1 MTTPTPR
8 TPRRGAPSGA
18 RRSPLTSR
26 VALGAIAALSAL
38 TLAACGG
45 NVGAAGGGEGEDF
58 PSGPVTITVGQDAGG
73 STDLIARAVAEGMA
87 EDLGVA
93 VPVVNRAGAN
103 GAVATEEVAGKPADG
118 YELVLLNAS
127 LITITPL
134 AVSEDEAVDLS
145 KLDVVKGLSQ
155 DDYVLLASVDSGFEN
170 LEDLKAASGEIKY
183 GTTGVGT
190 GSQLAQAALFAQA
203 EIDGT
208 AVPFDSGS
216 PALTAVVGDQVQVA
230 TVQLGEA
237 KPQIDA
243 GKVVPL
249 LAFSAERNQFLPD
262 VPTAVEEGYDVP
274 VSQYRALAAPKGLPE
289 DVKARLVESV
299 DAAIA
304 SDTYTSFNENNLLTP
319 HEISGDEVTTEWT
332 ELADK
337 YRALT
342 EEYDISLAE
351 G

>member
-1 MTTPTPR
+1 MTTPTRRSRR
-8 TPRRGAPSGA
+8 TRGALLAATAAGA
-18 RRSPLTSR
+18 
-26 VALGAIAALSAL
+26 AL

-45 NVGAAGGGEGEDF
+45 NVGATGGDGADY
-58 PSGPVTITVGQDAGG
+58 PTGPVTITVGQEAGG

-93 VPVVNRAGAN
+93 VPVVNRDGAN
-103 GAVATEEVAGKPADG
+103 GALATEEVAGKPADG
-118 YELVLLNAS
+118 YELILLNAS

-145 KLDVVKGLSQ
+145 NLDVLKGLSQ
-155 DDYVLLASVDSGFEN
+155 DDYVLLASKESGFES
-170 LEDLKAASGEIKY
+170 LDDLKGASGEIKY

-190 GSQLAQAALFAQA
+190 GSQLAQAALFKQA

-243 GKVVPL
+243 GNVVPL

-274 VSQYRALAAPKGLPE
+274 VSQYRAVAAPKGLPE
-289 DVKARLVESV
+289 DVKARLVESI
-299 DAAIA
+299 DAALA
-304 SDTYTSFNENNLLTP
+304 SDAYQEFNTNNLLTP
-319 HEISGDEVTTEWT
+319 HEISGEEVTTEWT
-332 ELADK
+332 ELAEK
-337 YRALT
+337 YQALT
-342 EEYDISLAE
+342 EEYDINLAE

>member
-1 MTTPTPR
+1 MTTPAHRTPR
-8 TPRRGAPSGA
+8 TRRAF
-18 RRSPLTSR
+18 
-26 VALGAIAALSAL
+26 LGAGAAFAAL

-45 NVGAAGGGEGEDF
+45 NVGGAADDGADF
-58 PSGPVTITVGQDAGG
+58 PTGPVTITVGQDAGG

-87 EDLGVA
+87 EDLGVS

-103 GAVATEEVAGKPADG
+103 GALATEEVAAKPADG
-118 YELVLLNAS
+118 HELILLNAS

-134 AVSEDEAVDLS
+134 AVSEDEAVS
-145 KLDVVKGLSQ
+145 LDNVEVLKGLSQ
-155 DDYVLLASVDSGFEN
+155 DDYVLLASADSGFETFD
-170 LEDLKAASGEIKY
+170 DLKAASGDVTY

-190 GSQLAQAALFAQA
+190 GSQLAQAVLFAQA
-203 EIDGT
+203 DVEGT

-237 KPQIDA
+237 KSQIDA
-243 GKVVPL
+243 GNVVPL

-274 VSQYRALAAPKGLPE
+274 VSQYRAVAAPKGLPE
-289 DVKARLVESV
+289 DVKARLVESI

-304 SDTYTSFNENNLLTP
+304 SGTYQDFNESNLLTP
-319 HEISGDEVTTEWT
+319 HEISGEEVTAEWT
-332 ELADK
+332 ELAEK
-337 YRALT
+337 YKALT
-342 EEYDISLAE
+342 DEYDISLAE

>member
-1 MTTPTPR
+1 MTPLSRRIAR
-8 TPRRGAPSGA
+8 TRRTLLAVTAAGA
-18 RRSPLTSR
+18 
-26 VALGAIAALSAL
+26 AL

-45 NVGAAGGGEGEDF
+45 NVGTAGGGEGADY
-58 PSGPVTITVGQDAGG
+58 PTGPVTITVGQDAGG

-87 EDLGVA
+87 EDLGVS
-93 VPVVNRAGAN
+93 VPVVNRSGAN
-103 GAVATEEVAGKPADG
+103 GALATEEVAGKPADG

-134 AVSEDEAVDLS
+134 AVSEEEAVDLS
-145 KLDVVKGLSQ
+145 NLDVLKGLSQ
-155 DDYVLLASVDSGFEN
+155 DDYVLLASTESGFET
-170 LEDLKAASGEIKY
+170 LEDLKDASGDIKY

-203 EIDGT
+203 DIEGT

-243 GKVVPL
+243 GNVVPL

-274 VSQYRALAAPKGLPE
+274 VSQYRAVAAPKGLPE
-289 DVKARLVESV
+289 DVKARLVESI
-299 DAAIA
+299 DAAIG
-304 SDTYTSFNENNLLTP
+304 SDTYQEFNENNLLTP

-337 YRALT
+337 YRGLT
-342 EEYDISLAE
+342 EEYDLDLAE

>member
-1 MTTPTPR
+1 MTTPAHRTPR
-8 TPRRGAPSGA
+8 TRRAF
-18 RRSPLTSR
+18 
-26 VALGAIAALSAL
+26 LGAGAAFAAL

-45 NVGAAGGGEGEDF
+45 NVGGASDDGADF
-58 PSGPVTITVGQDAGG
+58 PTGPVTITVGQDAGG

-87 EDLGVA
+87 EDLGVS

-103 GAVATEEVAGKPADG
+103 GALATEEVAAKPADG
-118 YELVLLNAS
+118 HELILLNAS

-134 AVSEDEAVDLS
+134 AVSEDEAVS
-145 KLDVVKGLSQ
+145 LDNVEVLKGLSQ
-155 DDYVLLASVDSGFEN
+155 DDYVLLASADSGFETFD
-170 LEDLKAASGEIKY
+170 DLKAASGDVTY

-190 GSQLAQAALFAQA
+190 GSQLAQAVLFAQA
-203 EIDGT
+203 DVEGT

-237 KPQIDA
+237 KSQIDA
-243 GKVVPL
+243 GNVVPL

-274 VSQYRALAAPKGLPE
+274 VSQYRAVAAPKGLPE
-289 DVKARLVESV
+289 DVKARLVESI

-304 SDTYTSFNENNLLTP
+304 SGTYQDFNESNLLTP
-319 HEISGDEVTTEWT
+319 HEISGEEVTAEWT
-332 ELADK
+332 ELAKK
-337 YRALT
+337 YKALT
-342 EEYDISLAE
+342 DEYDISLAE

>member
-1 MTTPTPR
+1 VAG
-8 TPRRGAPSGA
+8 GAD
-18 RRSPLTSR
+18 
-26 VALGAIAALSAL
+26 
-38 TLAACGG
+38 
-45 NVGAAGGGEGEDF
+45 AAGAEF
-58 PSGPVTITVGQDAGG
+58 PTGPVTITVGQDAGG
-73 STDLIARAVAEGMA
+73 STDLIARAVADGMA
-87 EDLGVA
+87 EDLGVS
-93 VPVVNRAGAN
+93 VPVINRAGAN
-103 GAVATEEVAGKPADG
+103 GALATEEVAAEPADG
-118 YELVLLNAS
+118 HELVLLNAS

-134 AVSEDEAVDLS
+134 AVSGDEAVDLS
-145 KLDVVKGLSQ
+145 DLDVLKGLSQ
-155 DDYVLLASVDSGFEN
+155 DDYVLLASAKSGFEK
-170 LEDLKAASGEIKY
+170 LSDLQDASGGITY

-249 LAFSAERNQFLPD
+249 LAFSAERNPFLPD

-274 VSQYRALAAPKGLPE
+274 VSQYRAVAAPKGLPE
-289 DVKARLVESV
+289 DVKARLVESI
-299 DAAIA
+299 DAAVA
-304 SDTYTSFNENNLLTP
+304 SETYTAFNENNLLTP
-319 HEISGDEVTTEWT
+319 HEIAGDEVTTEWT
-332 ELADK
+332 ELAEK

-342 EEYDISLAE
+342 DEYDISLAE

>member
-1 MTTPTPR
+1 MTTPAHRNRR
-8 TPRRGAPSGA
+8 TRRAF
-18 RRSPLTSR
+18 
-26 VALGAIAALSAL
+26 LGAGAAVAAL

-45 NVGAAGGGEGEDF
+45 NVGGGGDADGADF
-58 PSGPVTITVGQDAGG
+58 PTGPVTITVGQDAGG

-87 EDLGVA
+87 EDLGVS

-103 GAVATEEVAGKPADG
+103 GALATEEVAAKPADG
-118 YELVLLNAS
+118 HELILLNAS

-134 AVSEDEAVDLS
+134 AVSEDEAVSLDDLEV
-145 KLDVVKGLSQ
+145 LKGLSQ
-155 DDYVLLASVDSGFEN
+155 DDYVLLASAESGFETFD
-170 LEDLKAASGEIKY
+170 DLKNASGDVTY

-190 GSQLAQAALFAQA
+190 GSQLAQAVLFAQA
-203 EIDGT
+203 EVEGT

-274 VSQYRALAAPKGLPE
+274 VSQYRAVAAPKGLPE
-289 DVKARLVESV
+289 DVKARLVESI

-304 SDTYTSFNENNLLTP
+304 TDTYQSFNENNLLTP
-319 HEISGDEVTTEWT
+319 HEISGEEVTAEWT
-332 ELADK
+332 ELAEK
-337 YRALT
+337 YQALT
-342 EEYDISLAE
+342 DEYDISLAE

>member
-1 MTTPTPR
+1 MTTPDPR
-8 TPRRGAPSGA
+8 TPRPGL

-26 VALGAIAALSAL
+26 VALGATAAFAAL

-45 NVGAAGGGEGEDF
+45 NVGAAGGSEGADF

-134 AVSEDEAVDLS
+134 AVSEDEAVDLD
-145 KLDVVKGLSQ
+145 KLDVIKGLSQ

-170 LEDLKAASGEIKY
+170 LEDLKDASGQIKY

-243 GKVVPL
+243 GNVVPL

-289 DVKARLVESV
+289 DVKARLVEAV

-304 SDTYTSFNENNLLTP
+304 SDAYTSFNENNLLTP
-319 HEISGDEVTTEWT
+319 HEISGEEVTTEWT
-332 ELADK
+332 ELAEK

>member
-1 MTTPTPR
+1 MTSLARPTPR
-8 TPRRGAPSGA
+8 GRRAVVGA
-18 RRSPLTSR
+18 T
-26 VALGAIAALSAL
+26 AAAAAL

-45 NVGAAGGGEGEDF
+45 NVGGGGDDAGADF
-58 PSGPVTITVGQDAGG
+58 PTGPVTITVGQDAGG

-103 GAVATEEVAGKPADG
+103 GALATEEVAGKPADG

-134 AVSEDEAVDLS
+134 AVSEDEAVELS
-145 KLDVVKGLSQ
+145 DVEVLKGLSQ
-155 DDYVLLASVDSGFEN
+155 DDYVLLASTESGFET
-170 LEDLKAASGEIKY
+170 LDDLKDASGDIKY

-203 EIDGT
+203 DIEGT

-243 GKVVPL
+243 GNVVPL

-289 DVKARLVESV
+289 DVKARLVEAV

-304 SDTYTSFNENNLLTP
+304 SDAYQSFNENNLLTP
-319 HEISGDEVTTEWT
+319 HEISGDDVTTEWT
-332 ELADK
+332 GLADK
-337 YRALT
+337 YQALT
-342 EEYDISLAE
+342 EEYDINLAD

>member
-1 MTTPTPR
+1 MTSLTRPAPR
-8 TPRRGAPSGA
+8 IRRA
-18 RRSPLTSR
+18 L
-26 VALGAIAALSAL
+26 LGATAAGAAL

-45 NVGAAGGGEGEDF
+45 NVGGGDAAGADF
-58 PSGPVTITVGQDAGG
+58 PAGPVTITVGQDAGG

-87 EDLGVA
+87 DDLGVS
-93 VPVVNRAGAN
+93 VPVINRAGAN
-103 GAVATEEVAGKPADG
+103 GALATEEVAAEPADG
-118 YELVLLNAS
+118 HELVLLNAS

-134 AVSEDEAVDLS
+134 AVSDDEAVDLS
-145 KLDVVKGLSQ
+145 DLDVLKGLSQ
-155 DDYVLLASVDSGFEN
+155 DDYVLLASAESGFEE
-170 LEDLKAASGEIKY
+170 LADLQDASGGVKY

-203 EIDGT
+203 EIEGT

-243 GKVVPL
+243 GTVVPL

-274 VSQYRALAAPKGLPE
+274 VSQFRAVAAPKGLPE
-289 DVKARLVESV
+289 DVKARLVESI

-304 SDTYTSFNENNLLTP
+304 SETYTAFNENNLLTP

-332 ELADK
+332 ELAEK

-342 EEYDISLAE
+342 DEYDISLAE

>member
-1 MTTPTPR
+1 MTSFTRR
-8 TPRRGAPSGA
+8 TRRT
-18 RRSPLTSR
+18 RRAL
-26 VALGAIAALSAL
+26 LGATAAGAAL

-45 NVGAAGGGEGEDF
+45 NVAGGADAAGAEF
-58 PSGPVTITVGQDAGG
+58 PTGPVTITVGQDAGG

-103 GAVATEEVAGKPADG
+103 GALATEEVAAEPADG
-118 YELVLLNAS
+118 HELVLLNAS

-134 AVSEDEAVDLS
+134 AVSDDEAVDLS
-145 KLDVVKGLSQ
+145 NLDVLKGLSQ
-155 DDYVLLASVDSGFEN
+155 DDYVLLASAESGFE
-170 LEDLKAASGEIKY
+170 DLKDLQDASGDITY

-274 VSQYRALAAPKGLPE
+274 VSQYRAVAAPKGLPE
-289 DVKARLVESV
+289 DVKARLVESI
-299 DAAIA
+299 DAATA
-304 SDTYTSFNENNLLTP
+304 SETYTAFNENNLLTP
-319 HEISGDEVTTEWT
+319 LEISGEEVTTQWS
-332 ELADK
+332 ELAEK

-342 EEYDISLAE
+342 DEYDISLAE

>member
-1 MTTPTPR
+1 MTSLTRPAPR
-8 TPRRGAPSGA
+8 TRRA
-18 RRSPLTSR
+18 L
-26 VALGAIAALSAL
+26 LGAAAAGAAL

-45 NVGAAGGGEGEDF
+45 NVAGGASASDAEF
-58 PSGPVTITVGQDAGG
+58 PTGPVTITVGQDAGG
-73 STDLIARAVAEGMA
+73 STDLIARAVADGMA
-87 EDLGVA
+87 EDLGVS

-103 GAVATEEVAGKPADG
+103 GALATEEVAAEPADG
-118 YELVLLNAS
+118 HELVLLNAS

-134 AVSEDEAVDLS
+134 AVSDDEAVDLS
-145 KLDVVKGLSQ
+145 ELDVLKGLSQ
-155 DDYVLLASVDSGFEN
+155 DDYVLLASAESGFES
-170 LEDLKAASGEIKY
+170 LKDLQDASGDITY

-274 VSQYRALAAPKGLPE
+274 VSQYRAVAAPKGLPE
-289 DVKARLVESV
+289 DVKARLVESI

-304 SDTYTSFNENNLLTP
+304 ADTYTAFNENNLLTP
-319 HEISGDEVTTEWT
+319 HEISGEEVTAEWT
-332 ELADK
+332 ELAEK

>member
-1 MTTPTPR
+1 MTTPADR
-8 TPRRGAPSGA
+8 TLRTRRAF
-18 RRSPLTSR
+18 
-26 VALGAIAALSAL
+26 LGAGAAFAAL

-45 NVGAAGGGEGEDF
+45 NVAGGSDADGF

-87 EDLGVA
+87 EDLGES

-103 GAVATEEVAGKPADG
+103 GALATEEVAAKPADG
-118 YELVLLNAS
+118 HELILLNAS

-134 AVSEDEAVDLS
+134 AVSEDEAVSLDDLEV
-145 KLDVVKGLSQ
+145 LKGLSQ
-155 DDYVLLASVDSGFEN
+155 DDYVLLASAESGFETFD
-170 LEDLKAASGEIKY
+170 DLKAASGDVTY

-190 GSQLAQAALFAQA
+190 GSQLAQAVLFAQA
-203 EIDGT
+203 DVEGT

-274 VSQYRALAAPKGLPE
+274 VSQYRAVAAPKGLPE
-289 DVKARLVESV
+289 DVKARLVKSI

-304 SDTYTSFNENNLLTP
+304 TDTYQEFNENNLLTP
-319 HEISGDEVTTEWT
+319 HEISGEEVTAEWT
-332 ELADK
+332 ELAEK
-337 YRALT
+337 YQALT
-342 EEYDISLAE
+342 DEYDISLAE

>member
-1 MTTPTPR
+1 MTTRAHRTPR
-8 TPRRGAPSGA
+8 TPRAF
-18 RRSPLTSR
+18 
-26 VALGAIAALSAL
+26 LGAGAAFAAL

-45 NVGAAGGGEGEDF
+45 NVAGGSDAEGADF
-58 PSGPVTITVGQDAGG
+58 PTGPVTLTVGQDAGG

-87 EDLGVA
+87 EDLGVS

-103 GAVATEEVAGKPADG
+103 GALATEEVAAKPADG
-118 YELVLLNAS
+118 HELILLNAS

-134 AVSEDEAVDLS
+134 AVSEDEAVS
-145 KLDVVKGLSQ
+145 LDNLEVLKGLSQ
-155 DDYVLLASVDSGFEN
+155 DDYVLLASAESGFETFD
-170 LEDLKAASGEIKY
+170 DLKDASGDVTY

-190 GSQLAQAALFAQA
+190 GSQLAQAVLFAQA
-203 EIDGT
+203 DVEGT

-274 VSQYRALAAPKGLPE
+274 VSQYRAVAAPKGLPE
-289 DVKARLVESV
+289 DVKARLVESI

-304 SDTYTSFNENNLLTP
+304 TDTYQSFNENNLLTP
-319 HEISGDEVTTEWT
+319 HEISGEEVTAEWT
-332 ELADK
+332 ELAEK
-337 YRALT
+337 YKALT
-342 EEYDISLAE
+342 DEYDISLAE

>member
-1 MTTPTPR
+1 MTSLTRPAPR
-8 TPRRGAPSGA
+8 TRRA
-18 RRSPLTSR
+18 L
-26 VALGAIAALSAL
+26 LGAAAAGAAL

-45 NVGAAGGGEGEDF
+45 NVAGGADAAGAEF
-58 PSGPVTITVGQDAGG
+58 PTGPVTITVGQDAGG
-73 STDLIARAVAEGMA
+73 STDLIARAVADGMA
-87 EDLGVA
+87 EDLGVS

-103 GAVATEEVAGKPADG
+103 GALATEEVAAEPADG
-118 YELVLLNAS
+118 HELVLLNAS

-134 AVSEDEAVDLS
+134 AVSDDEAVDLS
-145 KLDVVKGLSQ
+145 ELDVLKGLSQ
-155 DDYVLLASVDSGFEN
+155 DDYVLLASAESGFES
-170 LEDLKAASGEIKY
+170 LKDLQDASGDITY

-249 LAFSAERNQFLPD
+249 LSFSAERNQFLPD

-274 VSQYRALAAPKGLPE
+274 VSQYRAVAAPKGLPE
-289 DVKARLVESV
+289 DVKARLVESI
-299 DAAIA
+299 DAAVA
-304 SDTYTSFNENNLLTP
+304 ADTYTAFNENNLLTP
-319 HEISGDEVTTEWT
+319 HEISGEEVTAEWT
-332 ELADK
+332 ELAEK